1 MRTEEI
7 LILILL
13 GLLIYLNYYYQ
24 KKLKEVETQKKRVII
39 PISVG
44 GKTAYDFQWYN
55 YHLENYLRR

>member
-1 MRTEEI
+1 MKAEEI

-24 KKLKEVETQKKRVII
+24 KKIQELEKKKRVII
-39 PISVG
+39 PLPPGYRVPFDYQ
-44 GKTAYDFQWYN
+44 TTE

>member
-1 MRTEEI
+1 MKAEEI

-24 KKLKEVETQKKRVII
+24 KKIKELKKEKKVII
-39 PISVG
+39 PLPPGYRVPFDYQI
-44 GKTAYDFQWYN
+44 YN

>member
-24 KKLKEVETQKKRVII
+24 KKIKELEAQKRVII
-39 PISVG
+39 PIPVG

-55 YHLENYLRR
+55 YNLENYLRR